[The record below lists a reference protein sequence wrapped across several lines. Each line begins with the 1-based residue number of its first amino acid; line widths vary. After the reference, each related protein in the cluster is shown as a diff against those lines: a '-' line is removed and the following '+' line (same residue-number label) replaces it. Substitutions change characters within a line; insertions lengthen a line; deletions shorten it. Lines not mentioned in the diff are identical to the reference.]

1 MNPATESPRDTLIAA
16 ATRDAGLPAS
26 WASAMQRDCPWLDC
40 ENEVSGALG
49 PELLAEQAAQAG
61 LSPAQVERFLDAYNA
76 RVRVVANPF
85 EALQSEAYAEV
96 CAALAS
102 YGEDDACGNGDC
114 WVNEDSFSNRVPV
127 VVVFG
132 AFRLPGPAVQ
142 ALQGIASRYAGV
154 FSRLRI
160 DTEDGDEVL
169 SLRPR

>member
-1 MNPATESPRDTLIAA
+1 MSPATESPRDTLIAA
-16 ATRDAGLPAS
+16 ATREAGLPAS

-40 ENEVSGALG
+40 ETEVSGALG

-96 CAALAS
+96 CAALA
-102 YGEDDACGNGDC
+102 GHGREDACGDGDY
-114 WVNEDSFSNRVPV
+114 WVNEDSFSSRAPV

-142 ALQGIASRYAGV
+142 ALQGILSRYADV
-154 FSRLRI
+154 FSKLRI
-160 DTEDGDEVL
+160 ATQDGDEGL
-169 SLRPR
+169 TLRSR